1 MSNLIKSV
9 YFNMNPKERIIES
22 DSRAEKRIPEIYAA
36 QTKADDGFENF
47 SFPRLTEGGEEY
59 DDSEYT
65 EGLNVIN
72 VNEVLDTERRKL
84 SEEADRQGEEI
95 ISQARIQ
102 ADEIV
107 AEANSLAESIKKQA
121 YEEGK
126 TIGIEEGNI
135 QAMRQLE
142 EQKAALNAEYDE
154 MLQEL
159 KEQEKALEPR
169 FADIMAGLIKK
180 ITGVVCENKKEVII
194 HLIDNALNN
203 LERTKQITIRVSKED
218 IMTVSARRSDF
229 VKYLKDDTEFDILE
243 DTSLSKNQCIIET
256 DSKIIDCSLDAQLE
270 NLCEQ
275 IKMLA
280 V

>member
-1 MSNLIKSV
+1 
-9 YFNMNPKERIIES
+9 MNPEQRVIES
-22 DSRAEKRIPEIYAA
+22 DSRVEKRVPEIYAA
-36 QTKADDGFENF
+36 KTDADDGFENF
-47 SFPRLTEGGEEY
+47 NFQQFAEGEEEY

-72 VNEVLDTERRKL
+72 VNEMLDIERRKL
-84 SEEADRQGEEI
+84 SEEADRQSEEI

-107 AEANSLAESIKKQA
+107 AQANSLAESIKSQA

-126 TIGIEEGNI
+126 AIGIEDGNV
-135 QAMRQLE
+135 QAMKQLE
-142 EQKAALNAEYDE
+142 EQRTALQAEYDT
-154 MLQEL
+154 MFQEL
-159 KEQEKALEPR
+159 KEQEQALEPR
-169 FADIMAGLIKK
+169 FADIMTGLIKK

-203 LERTKQITIRVSKED
+203 LERTKQVTIRISKED
-218 IMTVSARRSDF
+218 IMAVSARRSDF
-229 VKYLKDDTEFDILE
+229 MKCLREDIEFDILE
-243 DTSLSKNQCIIET
+243 DASLSKNQCIIET
-256 DSKIIDCSLDAQLE
+256 DNKIIDCSLDAQLE

-280 V
+280 I

>member
-1 MSNLIKSV
+1 
-9 YFNMNPKERIIES
+9 MNPKERIIES